1 MERERKVERLKAIV
15 EPPSTKVTVKNI
27 QEDAGPVPPTAA
39 EQLLA
44 ERANMPR
51 AYAGMTG
58 GTRTPKPETRNSKPE
73 TRN

>member
-1 MERERKVERLKAIV
+1 M
-15 EPPSTKVTVKNI
+15 
-27 QEDAGPVPPTAA
+27 PPTAA

-58 GTRTPKPETRNSKPE
+58 GTRTPKPETRNPKFETRNPKLETRNLKPE
-73 TRN
+73 TRNPKP